1 MPPDAGDLTGG
12 GAGRPL
18 RVLTPLHSFEPG
30 GVERIAIRLHQAWAG
45 VGIDSHLLF
54 GRGSG
59 KMRAEFPTLRFHALA
74 PEWLATARWETL
86 WMILTLPRAI
96 RQLRPDVIFC
106 AGNTYAI
113 VMVAMRLLLGSAC
126 PPILC
131 KVSNDLYRRDLPLPA
146 RWLYHRW
153 LTVQAR
159 YIDRFVALAPA
170 MRPEIITLLGV
181 DADKVDI
188 IEDPAL
194 TSRDVSRPLPGD
206 PQSDG
211 PGTRYLAIGR
221 LVPQKNFRLLLRAFA
236 KARGQNDRL
245 IVLGDGPDRA
255 ALEALATHLRV
266 RDHISFEGHVA
277 DVKPYLAAAD
287 SFVLSSDY
295 EGVPAV
301 ILEALAAGLPIVAT
315 DCCASMRG
323 MVADPGFGIVVPVR
337 DCAAFSDAMQAVR
350 TIALDRSAVQN
361 ALRRFTMTYAASA
374 YRGALR
380 CAAHQRVRCP

>member
-1 MPPDAGDLTGG
+1 MPPDAGEFSGS
-12 GAGRPL
+12 GAGKSL

-30 GVERIAIRLHQAWAG
+30 GVERIAIRLHQAWND
-45 VGIDSHLLF
+45 VGIDSHLIF
-54 GRGSG
+54 GRVSG
-59 KMRAEFPTLRFHALA
+59 KMRAEFPTLRFHTLA

-113 VMVAMRLLLGSAC
+113 VMVAMRLLLGRAC

-131 KVSNDLYRRDLPLPA
+131 KVSNDLYRRDLPPPA

-153 LTVQAR
+153 LKIQAC

-170 MRPEIITLLGV
+170 MRPEIISLLRV
-181 DADKVDI
+181 DANKVDI

-194 TSRDVSRPLPGD
+194 TSRDVSRPLSIEPPGD
-206 PQSDG
+206 E
-211 PGTRYLAIGR
+211 PGIRYLAIGR

-236 KARGQNDRL
+236 RARTPNDRL
-245 IVLGDGPDRA
+245 IVLGDGPERA
-255 ALEALATHLRV
+255 ALEALADQLHV
-266 RDHISFEGHVA
+266 RDQLAFEGHVP
-277 DVKPYLAAAD
+277 DVKPYLARAD
-287 SFVLSSDY
+287 RFVLSSDY

-301 ILEALAAGLPIVAT
+301 VLEALAAGLPVVAT

-323 MVADPGFGIVVPVR
+323 IVADTGFGIVVPVR
-337 DCAAFSDAMQAVR
+337 DCDALSDAMQAAR

-361 ALRRFTMTYAASA
+361 MLRRFTMAYAASA
-374 YRGALR
+374 YRGALS